1 MHVHQQPSD
10 GLSSICTINGGT
22 DLTVLI
28 KAKDLSFA
36 YDGKIAAEKL
46 NFEVCENEYIC
57 IVGENGSGKSTLLKG
72 LLKLITPFS
81 GSAEYDSGAKPEVTG
96 YLPQQTSIQ
105 RDFPAGVFEV
115 VLSGRLNSAG
125 LRPFY
130 SKADK
135 EAALLNMQRT
145 GISDL
150 RKMSYRE
157 LSGGQQQRVLL
168 ARALCAAKKIIYLDE
183 PAAGLDPLA
192 AQEMYSQIYELNKN
206 SGIAVVMVSHDIN
219 AAVKYADKILH
230 LSRTQLFFGTAG
242 EYAASDLGISFSGG
256 MRDV

>member
-1 MHVHQQPSD
+1 MPD
-10 GLSSICTINGGT
+10 LYGGT
-22 DLTVLI
+22 YLTVLI

-46 NFEVCENEYIC
+46 NFEVKENEYIC

-72 LLKLITPFS
+72 LLKLIPPFS
-81 GSAEYDSGAKPEVTG
+81 GSCEYDSSARPELTG

-105 RDFPAGVFEV
+105 KDFPAEVFEV

-135 EAALLNMQRT
+135 AAALENMRRT

-150 RKMSYRE
+150 KKKCYRE

-192 AQEMYSQIYELNKN
+192 AQEMYTQIAELNK
-206 SGIAVVMVSHDIN
+206 SCAAAVVMVSHDIN

-230 LSRTQLFFGTAG
+230 LNRSQLFFGTSE
-242 EYAASDLGISFSGG
+242 EYASSSLGISFLGG
-256 MRDV
+256 MRDD